1 MLQDKKLI
9 LVIGATGAQGLAV
22 IDKLLEPATDGSP
35 SPYAVRALTRNTE
48 SHRAQLLASKGVEL
62 TKGAF
67 DDFPTVFAALQ
78 GVWGAWVNTDGFT
91 VGEMKE
97 LYAGMRIFELA
108 KQTGTV
114 RHYVWSNLD
123 YSFKKGGYNPTYRV
137 EHYDG
142 KGRVAEWMKAQPSV
156 VSDTDMSWSVVTSA
170 PYMEMLGIAMFG
182 PIGQRKDGTY
192 VFASPIGNGHI
203 PMVALEDLGF
213 FARYTFDHREETS
226 GKDLEVATDWVGWD
240 YLVETFTKVTGKP
253 AVVLHQTVE
262 EWFGNILRADHPV
275 ANERAFGDGS
285 TTWRQNFR
293 GFWSQWRDDVIKRD
307 FDWLKMIN
315 PNGYT
320 LESWMRAHNYQGLVH
335 HDALLKN
342 VEDDKGI
349 LPNKEWVA
357 QLLQ

>member
-1 MLQDKKLI
+1 MSQEKKLI

-22 IDKLLEPATDGSP
+22 IDKLLEPTADGSP
-35 SPYAVRALTRNTE
+35 SPYAVRALTRDPK
-48 SHRAQLLASKGVEL
+48 SRRAQLLLDKGVEL

-67 DDFPTVFAALQ
+67 DDFPTVLSALK

-108 KQTGTV
+108 KQLGTV

-123 YSFKKGGYNPTYRV
+123 YSFKKGGYKQEYRV

-156 VSDTDMSWSVVTSA
+156 PSDDEMSWSVVTSA
-170 PYMEMLGIAMFG
+170 PYMEMLGIGMFG
-182 PIGQRKDGTY
+182 PIGQRTDGTY
-192 VFASPIGNGHI
+192 VFASPIGDGHI
-203 PMVALEDLGF
+203 PMIALEDLGF
-213 FARYTFDHREETS
+213 YARYTFDHREETS

-253 AVVLHQTVE
+253 AVVLRQTVE
-262 EWFGNILRADHPV
+262 DWFGNILRTEHPV
-275 ANERAFGDGS
+275 ANERSFGDGS
-285 TTWRQNFR
+285 TTWRQNFT
-293 GFWSQWRDDVIKRD
+293 GFWSQWRDDVITRD
-307 FDWLKMIN
+307 FGWLRKVN

-320 LESWMRAHNYQGLVH
+320 LEGWMRAKNYQGVV
-335 HDALLKN
+335 DKAGVLKN
-342 VEDDKGI
+342 VEDDKGF
-349 LPNKEWVA
+349 LPSKERAA